1 MKTPIEAD
9 QFPPTTSAEII
20 AAFGNQY
27 EAASALGVPIGV
39 VSEMYSDGI
48 PHRFWRRAI
57 DAAERLG
64 IHGIT
69 LGLLEATY
77 NKPETAKAIIIAFGG
92 RVEVAEILGS
102 TKNAVSNWY
111 LTGIPPKFHRR
122 LVEVAQRLG
131 IPDITPELLERTH
144 RTIPA
149 TRVRRAPVRRR
160 CENCGC
166 TIVETVSE
174 NRQTQT
180 A

>member
-1 MKTPIEAD
+1 MKTTTEAH
-9 QFPPTTSAEII
+9 QLPQTTSAEII
-20 AAFGNQY
+20 AAFGNLY
-27 EAASALGVPIGV
+27 EAAAALGVPIGV
-39 VSEMYSDGI
+39 ISEMYTDGI

-64 IHGIT
+64 IPGIT
-69 LGLLEATY
+69 LPLLEATY
-77 NKPETAKAIIIAFGG
+77 KKPETAKAIITAFGG

-149 TRVRRAPVRRR
+149 TRARRTPVRRR
-160 CENCGC
+160 CDSCGC
-166 TIVETVSE
+166 TIIEQAQAQS
-174 NRQTQT
+174 